1 MSVDGRR
8 LRPDR
13 PIVGIGAVVL
23 EGGRVVLVK
32 RAHPPLQG
40 EWSLPGGAIELGE
53 TSTEAV
59 RREVLEE
66 TGLIV
71 DVGPVVEVVER
82 MQRDDAGAVEYH
94 FVIVDYKCRRLE
106 GTLAPGS
113 DAADARW
120 VAPADLAALRVTDT
134 AIAVV
139 QKALAIGWPY

>member
-1 MSVDGRR
+1 
-8 LRPDR
+8 
-13 PIVGIGAVVL
+13 
-23 EGGRVVLVK
+23 
-32 RAHPPLQG
+32 
-40 EWSLPGGAIELGE
+40 
-53 TSTEAV
+53 
-59 RREVLEE
+59 
-66 TGLIV
+66 
-71 DVGPVVEVVER
+71 